1 MLGGRREIPSPDKR
15 LSVLVEN
22 TDAAGNTNLSSSAFP
37 AVFLDRDGV
46 INRDLGYVGS
56 VARFQLFPGVKS
68 ACRRFIVVGYRIIVI
83 TNQGGIALNYYS
95 GDDYHAV
102 NQYMLD
108 VFCAAGVAITDV
120 YHCPYHPDAPNRYTC
135 WKDWRKKPAP
145 GMLLAAA
152 KEHRL
157 DLSRS
162 LLVGDKESD
171 MQAAAAAG
179 ITRRFFIGKNPPS
192 GAIACRSLARVSAFC
207 IRTLTNS

>member
-1 MLGGRREIPSPDKR
+1 
-15 LSVLVEN
+15 
-22 TDAAGNTNLSSSAFP
+22 
-37 AVFLDRDGV
+37 
-46 INRDLGYVGS
+46 
-56 VARFQLFPGVKS
+56 
-68 ACRRFIVVGYRIIVI
+68 
-83 TNQGGIALNYYS
+83 
-95 GDDYHAV
+95 
-102 NQYMLD
+102 MLD

-135 WKDWRKKPAP
+135 WKDWRKPAP